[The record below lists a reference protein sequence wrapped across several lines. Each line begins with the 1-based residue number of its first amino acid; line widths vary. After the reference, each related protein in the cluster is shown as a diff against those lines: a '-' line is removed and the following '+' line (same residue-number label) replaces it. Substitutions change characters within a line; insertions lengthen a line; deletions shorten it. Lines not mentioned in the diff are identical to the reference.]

1 MHFPQNKKQYP
12 GIAGLAQ
19 KNHLELSFSTH
30 FGYKVPKNR
39 EDKPDVLK
47 QCKYVAVGSTQGQ
60 RTECL
65 NSELLFIVKKNTP
78 KQPSFDKIV
87 LSVACAKDGHS
98 RTGCRIWPHST
109 VCEMESRV

>member
-1 MHFPQNKKQYP
+1 MLKK
-12 GIAGLAQ
+12 

-30 FGYKVPKNR
+30 FGYKVPRNR

-65 NSELLFIVKKNTP
+65 NSELLFIVKKTP
-78 KQPSFDKIV
+78 QNSLVLIKLSFLWYV
-87 LSVACAKDGHS
+87 LRMVTAELGAEFGLVPLFVRWTAGSNASSVLEVVRA
-98 RTGCRIWPHST
+98 
-109 VCEMESRV
+109 